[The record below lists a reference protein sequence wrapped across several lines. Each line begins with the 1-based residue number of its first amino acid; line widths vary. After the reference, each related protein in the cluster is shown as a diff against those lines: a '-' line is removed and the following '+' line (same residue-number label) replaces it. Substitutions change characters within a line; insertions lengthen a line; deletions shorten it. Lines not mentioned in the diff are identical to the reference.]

1 MYIWFII
8 STVKIACTK
17 RSLGKKEI
25 LFIKVEEGSDKPY
38 TVWQRGVFIRA
49 GGSDRIEEKY
59 ERVAKKLCRTGSRT
73 HEDAWRAFCDLGC

>member
-17 RSLGKKEI
+17 RSLGEKEI

-38 TVWQRGVFIRA
+38 TVWQKGVFIRA
-49 GGSDRIEEKY
+49 GGSDRIAEKY
-59 ERVAKKLCRTGSRT
+59 ELDEIYRQKTGTSIRSVY
-73 HEDAWRAFCDLGC
+73 